1 MPALTLAMP
10 RVIRDPRTDPL
21 PGDALRT
28 PGGLVYRVLDR
39 FVSTGGKSGDLPG
52 VFCAIETDEGEERP
66 VVFALGVFG
75 AKMRSAEVVDVADHG
90 DPSWDA
96 VARHP
101 QDRVDRILRREHGF
115 E

>member
-1 MPALTLAMP
+1 MP
-10 RVIRDPRTDPL
+10 RASRDPRLSPL

-28 PGGLVYRVLDR
+28 PTGLTYRVLDR
-39 FVSTGGKSGDLPG
+39 FVSTGGKGGDLPG
-52 VFCAIETDEGEERP
+52 VFCAVETDEGEERP
-66 VVFALGVFG
+66 TVLALGVFG
-75 AKMRSAEVVDVADHG
+75 AKMRSAEVVDLADEG